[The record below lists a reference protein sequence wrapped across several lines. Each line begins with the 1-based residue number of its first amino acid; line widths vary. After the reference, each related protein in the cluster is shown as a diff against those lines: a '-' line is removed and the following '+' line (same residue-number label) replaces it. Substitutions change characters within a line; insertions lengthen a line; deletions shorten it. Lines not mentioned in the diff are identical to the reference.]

1 MTKRKV
7 YLDME
12 DFHKA
17 LRLLDAKLGTDPMI
31 MAFAPIR
38 MIVAGG
44 FFSVMYLKN
53 RKTTTDMDFLL
64 DPEWANDEDIKV
76 PLQKSIR
83 EVANEAHYM
92 EDWANED
99 VGVFVTEKT
108 RKILMED
115 AIKQNIVLWASGTLL
130 VFAAPVEWA
139 LERKLRRIYCAERG
153 RKAELDLADAV
164 AMLKFMKERKGG
176 KLDKEYCR
184 TLNKNGFDV
193 MPDVETM
200 NCVAAAYKA
209 TYGEDAF
216 L

>member
-1 MTKRKV
+1 
-7 YLDME
+7 
-12 DFHKA
+12 
-17 LRLLDAKLGTDPMI
+17 

-108 RKILMED
+108 RR
-115 AIKQNIVLWASGTLL
+115 S
-130 VFAAPVEWA
+130 
-139 LERKLRRIYCAERG
+139 
-153 RKAELDLADAV
+153 
-164 AMLKFMKERKGG
+164 
-176 KLDKEYCR
+176 
-184 TLNKNGFDV
+184 
-193 MPDVETM
+193 
-200 NCVAAAYKA
+200 
-209 TYGEDAF
+209 
-216 L
+216 